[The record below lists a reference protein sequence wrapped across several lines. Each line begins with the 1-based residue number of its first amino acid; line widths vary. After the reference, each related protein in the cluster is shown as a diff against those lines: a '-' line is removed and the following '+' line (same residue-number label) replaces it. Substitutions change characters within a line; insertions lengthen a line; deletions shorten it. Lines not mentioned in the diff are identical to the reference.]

1 MKFDRLEGWGEDSNH
16 DEHENDETGMMEI
29 DKDPSD
35 RRDTIIDL
43 ELKKKKEP
51 TAAQK
56 MISKE
61 VRKKT
66 FKYKKKGKL
75 RVDEMV
81 ELRKTT
87 PNVFDWMKAK
97 VETTVELDEM
107 NDEEENSAIVIA
119 LEREERLEK
128 E

>member
-1 MKFDRLEGWGEDSNH
+1 
-16 DEHENDETGMMEI
+16 MMEI
-29 DKDPSD
+29 DKDPTD
-35 RRDTIIDL
+35 RLDIIIDL
-43 ELKKKKEP
+43 ELRKKKEP
-51 TAAQK
+51 TATQK
-56 MISKE
+56 MISQE